1 MISALNQPTFEQ
13 IVAQYDQK
21 IYALCWYLLK
31 NKPDAQDCTQ
41 DIFISIFLNLS
52 TIKEPNRLNSWVY
65 QISVRKCYEFV
76 RRRRR
81 KKRFGINVP
90 IDDFFSQTLPS
101 HQKNPEELQI
111 AAEKSLFFWRAV
123 EGLPIQQQLAYTLYN
138 IEDLSYK
145 EIALAMKTSVS
156 AVESLL
162 YRARQT
168 LAKELEKYH
177 SDERKFWIKKSS

>member
-1 MISALNQPTFEQ
+1 MISASDQSTFEQ

-41 DIFISIFLNLS
+41 EIFIAIFLNLS
-52 TIKEPNRLNSWVY
+52 KIKQPDRLSSWVY
-65 QISVRKCYEFV
+65 QISVRKCYEFI
-76 RRRRR
+76 RRRKR
-81 KKRFGINVP
+81 KKRFGMNVP

-101 HQKNPEELQI
+101 LQKNPEEIQI
-111 AAEKSLFFWRAV
+111 AAEKSLFFWRTV

-138 IEDLSYK
+138 IDDLSYK
-145 EIALAMKTSVS
+145 EIALAMQTSVS

-177 SDERKFWIKKSS
+177 SDERKF